1 MINQIRADSYRL
13 RRTLGI
19 YLTFLVTI
27 MYSILITGKKI
38 IEGILVT
45 GDSMAKLVSIKNW
58 TIKDGINASTLSSS
72 LLLFMFIS
80 IFVITIGY
88 EFSQKTYKNTL
99 VSGITRTQF
108 IVSKYL
114 LMLFNILILILIY
127 FSTSIVT
134 GIILSRP
141 IGSNW
146 ISLLLIAL
154 KTSLLISF
162 FISVIFG
169 MAILLLLLTGSVII
183 GSVFIIVCPF
193 LITMLNN
200 LLDLSWLK
208 YFDFF
213 SAAVKISLQMISNNQ
228 LWIYMIVS
236 LVVLLVTISF
246 SVIIIK
252 NVEL

>member
-1 MINQIRADSYRL
+1 
-13 RRTLGI
+13 
-19 YLTFLVTI
+19 
-27 MYSILITGKKI
+27 
-38 IEGILVT
+38 
-45 GDSMAKLVSIKNW
+45 
-58 TIKDGINASTLSSS
+58 
-72 LLLFMFIS
+72 
-80 IFVITIGY
+80 
-88 EFSQKTYKNTL
+88 
-99 VSGITRTQF
+99 
-108 IVSKYL
+108 
-114 LMLFNILILILIY
+114 LILIY

-183 GSVFIIVCPF
+183 GSVFIIVFLF

-246 SVIIIK
+246 SVVIIK